1 VKPSRP
7 PPPLPIDCAAV
18 TVNVTVVA
26 GELPAEFAQTMV

>member
-1 VKPSRP
+1 VNPSSA

-26 GELPAEFAQTMV
+26 GELPAEFEQTMV